1 MTDDQP
7 DEFWQGVE
15 QFNQRQFYACHDTL
29 EAIWMEAS
37 EPDRK
42 FYQGILQIAVAFYH
56 LGNQNWQGAVVLMS
70 EGINRLR
77 GYQPDYRGIDVAGFL
92 AQTTEILKRL
102 QEAGPDQVAAIAQ
115 QLGYSPLETGRR
127 RQAQK
132 PSKQVSAPSPP
143 CKKFLPNHPFPL
155 SPTFSPPLS
164 HPLKLPITDVRHI
177 LV

>member
-56 LGNQNWQGAVVLMS
+56 LGNQNWQGAVILMS

-102 QEAGPDQVAAIAQ
+102 QEAGPDQVAVIAQ
-115 QLGYSPLETGRR
+115 QLGYPPPGNGQEAADAETIQASISPLPTL
-127 RQAQK
+127 QK
-132 PSKQVSAPSPP
+132 ISTQSPFP
-143 CKKFLPNHPFPL
+143 PLPNP
-155 SPTFSPPLS
+155 
-164 HPLKLPITDVRHI
+164 
-177 LV
+177 

>member
-42 FYQGILQIAVAFYH
+42 FYQGILQIAVALYH
-56 LGNQNWQGAVVLMS
+56 LGNQNWQGAVVLMG
-70 EGINRLR
+70 EGMNRLR
-77 GYQPDYRGIDVAGFL
+77 DYQPDYGGIDVAGFL
-92 AQTTEILKRL
+92 AQTAEILKIL

-115 QLGYSPLETGRR
+115 QLGYSPPGNGQEAAGAETI
-127 RQAQK
+127 QASISALPTLQK
-132 PSKQVSAPSPP
+132 ISTQSPFP
-143 CKKFLPNHPFPL
+143 PLPNL
-155 SPTFSPPLS
+155 
-164 HPLKLPITDVRHI
+164 
-177 LV
+177 